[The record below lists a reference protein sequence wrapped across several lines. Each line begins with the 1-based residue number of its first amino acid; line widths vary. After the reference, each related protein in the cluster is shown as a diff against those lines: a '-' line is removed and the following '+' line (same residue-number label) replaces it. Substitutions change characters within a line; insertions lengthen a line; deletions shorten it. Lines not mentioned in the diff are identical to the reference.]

1 MQVSVSGMGST
12 SQVAAQRA
20 YETTKTGILN
30 GELAGGTLLS
40 EVAVS
45 AGLGLSRTPVHEAF
59 LRLEAEQLLDLQPRR
74 GAVVRPM
81 PPSEATDVL
90 AMRHAIEAAA
100 AAQLFARGGLDDV
113 QRADLDE
120 NLAQQRLYADADDV
134 DGFVD
139 ADDDFHLLVVRAS
152 GNTIAAHFYAQ
163 LRARQQRLRNLL
175 LRVDPAN
182 LRSSYRDHI
191 ALADCLRAGDA
202 ERFSTLLQA
211 HFDR

>member
-1 MQVSVSGMGST
+1 MGTT

-20 YETTKTGILN
+20 YETTKTGIIN

-81 PPSEATDVL
+81 PPSEAGDVL

-100 AAQLFARGGLDDV
+100 AAQLFERGGLDEV
-113 QRADLDE
+113 QLVDLED
-120 NLAQQRLYADADDV
+120 NLAHQRLYADADDV

-152 GNTIAAHFYAQ
+152 GNSIAAHFYAQ

-175 LRVDPAN
+175 LRVDSVN
-182 LRSSYRDHI
+182 LRSSYRDHL
-191 ALADCLRAGDA
+191 ALADCLRTGDA
-202 ERFSTLLQA
+202 ARYSTLLQA
-211 HFDR
+211 HFDRYQGAL